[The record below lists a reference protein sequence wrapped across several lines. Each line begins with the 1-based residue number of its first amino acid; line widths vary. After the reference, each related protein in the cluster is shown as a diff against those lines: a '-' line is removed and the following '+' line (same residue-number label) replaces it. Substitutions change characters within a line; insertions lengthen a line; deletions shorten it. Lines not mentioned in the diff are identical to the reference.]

1 MPKRTTVG
9 ALVVTYNSGSKS
21 TYRWIDKWTY
31 DQIVVKGLA
40 RAKEQTA
47 KAKMLLPVA
56 EHDARTLSEAEF
68 RKKHKV
74 SPAEI
79 LLALKNPVC
88 TSVMPLRTIECE
100 PVFKNEYL
108 GYGGSLEIN
117 FADVKSVAFK
127 ETRAV
132 DDFGP

>member
-1 MPKRTTVG
+1 MPKKTTVG
-9 ALVVTYNSGSKS
+9 ALVVTNNGGSKS

-31 DQIVVKGLA
+31 DQIAVKGLA
-40 RAKEQTA
+40 SAKELTA
-47 KAKMLLPVA
+47 KAKKLLPIA

-68 RKKHKV
+68 LKKHKV

-79 LLALKNPVC
+79 LLALKNPVG
-88 TSVMPLRTIECE
+88 TSVMRLRTIELE
-100 PVFKNEYL
+100 PVFQNEYL

-117 FADVKSVAFK
+117 FADVKHVALK